1 MTQNKVSITPLA
13 LITKLS
19 VIYGS
24 ILLLLFDWLSVLELI
39 PAFISLLLR
48 AAILGT
54 CLTYIAVT
62 GISFGKYHFKF
73 GTCLGFFILVNIIY
87 SLFSSSIIDDF
98 YYTSRILLW
107 TSITIVVYR
116 LSVFGYLRKNELR
129 NFIYVIILLGA
140 FFTLYYVSRPD
151 VEAGQNA
158 SAYLLVWSLPL
169 ALLCSGNSKL
179 KWVLIG
185 LATLAIILT
194 VKRGAIIAL
203 GLSGLAY
210 YGYGILVR
218 SSIKN
223 FFSKTLGLILA
234 SAFIALASLFTL
246 DAFVSRF
253 SETGGSGRD
262 ILFPL
267 IINHW
272 LQADMLTKI
281 TGFGINSVQ
290 QYTGEFFYG
299 AYSGVSGVY
308 AHSDWLQLIHDF
320 GFFGF
325 LILFW
330 IHVSVLRLIISGY
343 KMKLEYTPALLM
355 CYVVLFLVN
364 IYSGHLFAP
373 GAFIFGVSV
382 AYCAAQLRF
391 AEHRNGRV

>member
-13 LITKLS
+13 SIAKLS
-19 VIYGS
+19 VIHGS
-24 ILLLLFDWLSVLELI
+24 VLLLLFDWLSVLELI
-39 PAFISLLLR
+39 PAFISLVLR
-48 AAILGT
+48 AIILAT

-62 GISFGKYHFKF
+62 GISFGKYRFKF
-73 GTCLGFFILVNIIY
+73 GTCLGFFILVNIVY
-87 SLFSSSIIDDF
+87 SLFSSSIVEEF

-116 LSVFGYLRKNELR
+116 LSVFGFLRKNELR
-129 NFIYVIILLGA
+129 NFIYVIILLGT
-140 FFTLYYVSRPD
+140 FFTLYYVTRPD
-151 VEAGQNA
+151 IQAGQNA

-185 LATLAIILT
+185 LATLAIMLT
-194 VKRGAIIAL
+194 VKRGAIVAL
-203 GLSGLAY
+203 GFSGLAY
-210 YGYGILVR
+210 YGYGILVG
-218 SSIKN
+218 SNVKN
-223 FFSKTLGLILA
+223 FLSKTLGLILA
-234 SAFIALASLFTL
+234 CAFIALASISIL
-246 DAFVSRF
+246 DSLVSRF

-267 IINHW
+267 LINHW
-272 LQADMLTKI
+272 LQADTLTKI
-281 TGFGINSVQ
+281 IGFGINSVQ
-290 QYTGEFFYG
+290 QYSGEFFYG

-343 KMKLEYTPALLM
+343 RMKLEYTPALLM
-355 CYVVLFLVN
+355 SYVILFLVN

-382 AYCAAQLRF
+382 AYCAAQLSVV
-391 AEHRNGRV
+391 EHRNGRV